1 MSLPHA
7 ISESSEKC
15 SDNEIESFFEHP
27 YEPAINNLDSYIN
40 GMSFSVFN
48 YKKVISNCLFY

>member
-1 MSLPHA
+1 MSLPNA

-48 YKKVISNCLFY
+48 YKNDDI